1 MSENAEAETQPP
13 VNLIVLRSSWSQ
25 TQRLDAFV
33 EIAWIWIFT
42 EGSPCCSVLREATL
56 PSRWCWM
63 LPVAAGPQHPRG
75 NASEAQTSLCR
86 AFREESGPLTSPLRH
101 ITSSFPH
108 AFAWSHSCFHLA
120 PFFSRTTRSIGLPGL
135 SWDFSHRHQHL
146 ILGPPFHF
154 PMGSL
159 HRIKQVRIHTLSIDK
174 TSIFDYVPLAPCNSI
189 DACPGRRWS
198 RSLHPRS
205 KESLPCGRRMR
216 LPAGRHH
223 R

>member
-1 MSENAEAETQPP
+1 MLFSSQ
-13 VNLIVLRSSWSQ
+13 RSHSAFEMV
-25 TQRLDAFV
+25 LDA
-33 EIAWIWIFT
+33 AS
-42 EGSPCCSVLREATL
+42 GGR
-56 PSRWCWM
+56 
-63 LPVAAGPQHPRG
+63 AAAPRG

-86 AFREESGPLTSPLRH
+86 TFREESGPLTSPLRH

-108 AFAWSHSCFHLA
+108 AFTWSHSCFHLA

-159 HRIKQVRIHTLSIDK
+159 HRIKQVRMHTLSIDK